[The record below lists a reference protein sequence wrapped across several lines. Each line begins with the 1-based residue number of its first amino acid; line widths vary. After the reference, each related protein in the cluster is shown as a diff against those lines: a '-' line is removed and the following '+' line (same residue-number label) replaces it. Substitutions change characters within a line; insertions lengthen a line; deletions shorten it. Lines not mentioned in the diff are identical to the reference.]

1 MDLTLH
7 QLRLLVAVADTG
19 SFTGAASRLHLT
31 QSAVSRAVKQAERTL
46 GVQVFMRTT
55 RSVALTARGAAVL
68 AVARS
73 MLDDFDRSATLL
85 ADAARG
91 EPELLRIAALPSV
104 TASILPR
111 ALSAFRAKS
120 PRTRIQIRTGDVTY
134 VAALVANAE
143 VDIAVTVESGRG
155 TGSFTPVLEDD
166 FICLHRPDHPF
177 ARLSRL
183 TWRRLADEQIIALT
197 TSSSL
202 RRGADHGF
210 ESAEAIP
217 QSVTEASD
225 MASAAALVAAGL
237 GVTVATRLTLPLT
250 AFADLTYSRL
260 VDPVVSRTV
269 GVDVARP
276 DDPPTATSLLVDALR
291 AEGGRRSHG

>member
-1 MDLTLH
+1 MT
-7 QLRLLVAVADTG
+7 VADTA
-19 SFTGAASRLHLT
+19 SFTAAASRLQLT

-46 GVQVFMRTT
+46 GVQVFTRTT
-55 RSVALTARGAAVL
+55 RSVAPTARGTTVV

-73 MLDDFDRSATLL
+73 MLDDFDRGMTLL
-85 ADAARG
+85 ADTARG

-120 PRTRIQIRTGDVTY
+120 PRTRVQIRTGDATY

-143 VDIAVTVESGRG
+143 VDVAVTVDSGRG
-155 TGSFTPVLEDD
+155 AGSFTPVLEDE

-183 TWRRLADEQIIALT
+183 TWRRVAEEQVIAQI

-210 ESAEAIP
+210 ESAGAIP

-225 MASAAALVAAGL
+225 MSSAAALVAAGL

-260 VDPVVSRTV
+260 LDPSVSRTV
-269 GVDVARP
+269 GVEVSRP
-276 DDPPTATSLLVDALR
+276 DDPPAATSLLVDALR
-291 AEGGRRSHG
+291 AESGSRPHG